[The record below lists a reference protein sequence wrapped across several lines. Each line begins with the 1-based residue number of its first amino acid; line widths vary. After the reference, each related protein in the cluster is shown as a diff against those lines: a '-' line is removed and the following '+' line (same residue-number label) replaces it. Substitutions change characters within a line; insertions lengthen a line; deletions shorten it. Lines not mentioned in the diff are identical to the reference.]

1 MRPSGCLSAGNK
13 TAILKRH
20 LDSEEGGRE
29 RRPIGRASAVVT
41 RPLGAG
47 GDGGA
52 GRDEGK
58 REGWRTASRASPR
71 NEVPN
76 GMQTQSR
83 RKTGGWPPSS
93 RLVQLAHAPLTVTH
107 FIVPSTQRGRC
118 SYRPDFTDEE
128 TEAQREERTLPKARL
143 ASEGRGVPPGS
154 LLPRSGSWPANHT
167 DSRLAAVKPRPSGK
181 IESSLEKMQG
191 FTTRRC
197 LSPRNEGQVRA
208 LESVRLLL
216 GTPEGLFFI

>member
-107 FIVPSTQRGRC
+107 FIVPST
-118 SYRPDFTDEE
+118 
-128 TEAQREERTLPKARL
+128 
-143 ASEGRGVPPGS
+143 SEGGALIDLILQTRKQRHRERKELSQRRVWQARDGEFHRAVCFHDLGAGPLTTPT
-154 LLPRSGSWPANHT
+154 L
-167 DSRLAAVKPRPSGK
+167 DSR
-181 IESSLEKMQG
+181 Q
-191 FTTRRC
+191 
-197 LSPRNEGQVRA
+197 
-208 LESVRLLL
+208 
-216 GTPEGLFFI
+216 

>member
-41 RPLGAG
+41 RPLGVG

-128 TEAQREERTLPKARL
+128 TEAQREEGTLPKARL

-167 DSRLAAVKPRPSGK
+167 DS
-181 IESSLEKMQG
+181 
-191 FTTRRC
+191 
-197 LSPRNEGQVRA
+197 
-208 LESVRLLL
+208 
-216 GTPEGLFFI
+216 